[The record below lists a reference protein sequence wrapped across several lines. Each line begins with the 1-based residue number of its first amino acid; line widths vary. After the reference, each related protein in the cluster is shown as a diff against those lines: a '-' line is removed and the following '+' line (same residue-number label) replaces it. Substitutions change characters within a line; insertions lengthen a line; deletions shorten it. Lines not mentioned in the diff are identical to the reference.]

1 MSAAANFPPNPFTP
15 GTGHPPPYFAG
26 RGDVLEDLLSLAGQL
41 DGPAKPR
48 GQVLV
53 APRGYGKTVLLRK
66 FSNAAKDKYPK
77 VRHIHTRASKVKSI
91 PDLIAVMAS
100 ETGTLM
106 SVDSFGINIFGS
118 GGSVSTSQTV
128 SPGVAVETALD
139 KGPTILVLDEA
150 GELRGDSG
158 HILLN
163 AVESLMEQGRRIM
176 VVIGGTPKIYA
187 AFKSSGVTFRE
198 RFDMTELPLLDEPSS
213 GEVISRPLLANDM
226 RATPGTIEHIVQ
238 DSKGYPFFLQTWGRR
253 VYDAAVRQE
262 THTVD
267 EGLVRLVRADV
278 RKEQERLYEGR
289 QMELRRDRDIMA
301 AAVRVAKSFSNDGGD
316 SRTYG
321 EIDDMIVESLATAG
335 KPPDKADSIIRRLH
349 EVGFIWQITRDT
361 ADNWEAGIPS
371 LMGYTLSK
379 HGDRFG
385 RKPQGIGPLDRRQR
399 PPTPRTAADPQP
411 GTRSRRSARATGT
424 RVG

>member
-66 FSNAAKDKYPK
+66 FSNAAQGQVSEGSPHSHTCVEGKIDSRSDRRYGERNRDSH
-77 VRHIHTRASKVKSI
+77 VRRFLRYQHFRKRW
-91 PDLIAVMAS
+91 
-100 ETGTLM
+100 
-106 SVDSFGINIFGS
+106 
-118 GGSVSTSQTV
+118 SVSTSRETV

-163 AVESLMEQGRRIM
+163 AVESLMERGRRIM

-187 AFKSSGVTFRE
+187 TFKSSGVTVRE

-226 RATPGTIEHIVQ
+226 RATPGSIEHIVQ
-238 DSKGYPFFLQTWGRR
+238 DSKGYPFFLQTWGRH

-289 QMELRRDRDIMA
+289 QMEMRRDRDIMA

-321 EIDDMIVESLATAG
+321 EIDDLVVESLATAG

-349 EVGFIWQITRDT
+349 EVEFIWQITRDT

-379 HGDRFG
+379 YGDRFG
-385 RKPQGIGPLDRRQR
+385 RKPQGSAAR
-399 PPTPRTAADPQP
+399 PSPATPDPRTAADPQP
-411 GTRSRRSARATGT
+411 ETRSRRSARATGT
-424 RVG
+424 WVG

>member
-1 MSAAANFPPNPFTP
+1 MIPTGRFPPNPFTP

-26 RGDVLEDLLSLAGQL
+26 RADVLGGLLSLAGQL
-41 DGPAKPR
+41 DVPAKPR

-66 FSNAAKDKYPK
+66 FSDAVKDKYPQ

-91 PDLIAVMAS
+91 QDLIAVMAS
-100 ETGTLM
+100 ETGIRMT
-106 SVDSFGINIFGS
+106 VDSFGINILGS
-118 GGSVSTSQTV
+118 GGSVSTTQTV
-128 SPGVAVETALD
+128 SAGVAVEAALD
-139 KGPTILVLDEA
+139 KQPTILVLDEA

-163 AVESLMEQGRRIM
+163 AVESLMERGRRIM

-187 AFKSSGVTFRE
+187 AFKSAGVTFRE
-198 RFDMTELPLLDEPSS
+198 RFDKTGLPLLDEPSS
-213 GEVISRPLLANDM
+213 GAAISRPLLANDM

-238 DSKGYPFFLQTWGRR
+238 DSKGYPFFLQTWGRH
-253 VYDAAVRQE
+253 VYDAAVRHE
-262 THTVD
+262 TRTID
-267 EGLVRLVRADV
+267 EGLVRQVRADV
-278 RKEQERLYEGR
+278 RKKQEELYEGR
-289 QMELRRDRDIMA
+289 LMELRRDRDIMA

-316 SRTYG
+316 ARTYG
-321 EIDDMIVESLATAG
+321 EIDDLVVESLATAG

-361 ADNWEAGIPS
+361 ADNWEGGIPS
-371 LMGYTLSK
+371 LMGYTLTK

-385 RKPQGIGPLDRRQR
+385 RKPQGIVR
-399 PPTPRTAADPQP
+399 
-411 GTRSRRSARATGT
+411 
-424 RVG
+424 